1 MKFQEIPGK
10 EEEKKLLTR
19 IIAAD
24 NMPHAMMFAGSMGS
38 GQLAMA
44 IATASYILC
53 ENPTDTDSCGE
64 CRACRKT
71 KNLAHPDLHFA
82 FPVVKK
88 ADLKRAETTSADYLA
103 LWRSTLDQEPF
114 IDINGW
120 IKAMQND
127 TSQANINKKECV
139 EIIKSLSLKP
149 FESENKVVI
158 LWMPEFLK
166 QEGNRLLKAIEEPT
180 PGTYFFL
187 VADNPSQILNT
198 IVSRTQL
205 LSISPFSNTE
215 IEHYLSEKYSASQ
228 QHIQHAV
235 LLAEHNMYKAIEV
248 VSQSTKNY
256 HEIFLTWLRNA
267 YSLDPK
273 KILSI
278 QEQILQLSKN
288 ELQSFIDYGI
298 YFIRNIILEHIGGSI
313 HTSLDRSQ
321 ISKMSKALS
330 LETCEHTIGLLEHQK
345 AALIQNANPKIQFMA
360 NSIEIGALM
369 RNIKQPTPLF

>member
-10 EEEKKLLTR
+10 QEEKQLLTR
-19 IIAAD
+19 IITSD
-24 NMPHAMMFAGSMGS
+24 SMPHAMMFAGSTGS

-44 IATASYILC
+44 IAAAAYILC
-53 ENPTDTDSCGE
+53 ENPSTHDSCGE

-88 ADLKRAETTSADYLA
+88 ADLKRAETTSADYLT
-103 LWRSTLDQEPF
+103 LWRSTIAKEPF

-120 IKAMQND
+120 INAMQNN

-149 FESENKVVI
+149 FEAENKVVI
-158 LWMPEFLK
+158 LWMPEYLR

-187 VADNPSQILNT
+187 VADNPAHILNT

-205 LSISPFSNTE
+205 LTISPFSPNE
-215 IEHYLSEKYSASQ
+215 IENYLKEKYNAAQ
-228 QHIQHAV
+228 DHVQHAL
-235 LLAEHNMYKAIEV
+235 LLAENNIYKAIEI

-256 HEIFLTWLRNA
+256 HELFITWLRNA
-267 YSLDPK
+267 YTLDPK

-288 ELQSFIDYGI
+288 EIQSFIDYGI
-298 YFIRNIILEHIGGSI
+298 YFIRNIVLEHLGGHI
-313 HTSLDRSQ
+313 HKTLNSDLV
-321 ISKMSKALS
+321 SKMSKALS
-330 LETCEHTIGLLEHQK
+330 LEACEHSIALLERQK
-345 AALIQNANPKIQFMA
+345 AALNQNANPKIQLMA

-369 RNIKQPTPLF
+369 RNINQPSPLF